1 MPNTSG
7 NPVGPIGIFDS
18 GVGGL
23 TVVKALIALLPGEDL
38 IYVGDTARVP
48 YGVKSPETITRYA
61 GEIVE
66 FLLGRGVKMLIV
78 ACNSMSAVA
87 REHIAAL
94 SRVPLIDV
102 IEAGASCALAETR
115 NNRIGIIGT
124 PATINSRAYHAA
136 IGRLNKNGEIG
147 IFSRACPLF
156 VPLVEEGWLN
166 HRVTRLTAEEYLA
179 PLLAEDIDVLVLGCT
194 HYPLLKPLLQ
204 DIAGPG
210 VTLIDSARAVAERAR
225 GLLQERN
232 ISTPPSGKT
241 RRDFFVTDAPDHFR
255 LVGEAFLGQE
265 LPQVRVI
272 SLEKEGR
279 A

>member
-1 MPNTSG
+1 MLDTSIK
-7 NPVGPIGIFDS
+7 PVGPIGIFDS
-18 GVGGL
+18 GIGGL
-23 TVVKALIALLPGEDL
+23 TVVKALIALLPREDL

-48 YGVKSPETITRYA
+48 YGVKSPETISRYA

-66 FLLGRGVKMLIV
+66 FLLGQGVKMLIV

-87 REHIAAL
+87 LNHLSAL
-94 SRVPLIDV
+94 TQVPLIDV
-102 IEAGASCALAETR
+102 IEAGAACALGQTR

-124 PATINSRAYHAA
+124 PATINSGAYQAA
-136 IGRLNKNGEIG
+136 IGILNRNGEIIS

-179 PLLAEDIDVLVLGCT
+179 PLLAEDIDVLILGCT

-225 GLLQERN
+225 AHMQEWN
-232 ISTPPSGKT
+232 ISTPASGKP

-255 LVGEAFLGQE
+255 LVGEAFLGRE

-272 SLEKEGR
+272 SL
-279 A
+279 